1 MLSEVINFV
10 FQLKTKNCIGFSK
23 ISTFDSCHETY
34 HHKMLF
40 TIGKVVVKQ
49 EIGIPIEKDP
59 APYWANF
66 SLHFFEYKYIHQLI
80 SKGSPPAN
88 NFHGT

>member
-1 MLSEVINFV
+1 
-10 FQLKTKNCIGFSK
+10 
-23 ISTFDSCHETY
+23 
-34 HHKMLF
+34 MLF
-40 TIGKVVVKQ
+40 TIGNVEVKQ
-49 EIGIPIEKDP
+49 EIGIPIDKDP

-88 NFHGT
+88 NFHGTSRFMVDLCITNDDGALSSSYKYIYPNN